1 MSNPIQTLGGASST
15 LPAVPATCSFLRL
28 REVCR
33 LTGLS
38 RSQIYRLQ
46 ATGQF
51 PSHVKP
57 SPATS
62 AWIDVEVAQWQADR
76 IAASR
81 KVTV

>member
-1 MSNPIQTLGGASST
+1 MSNPIQPIGDASSI
-15 LPAVPATCSFLRL
+15 LPAVPAACCFLRL

-46 ATGQF
+46 SAGQF
-51 PSHVKP
+51 PAHVKP

-62 AWIDVEVAQWQADR
+62 AWIDVEIAQWQADR

>member
-1 MSNPIQTLGGASST
+1 MHKQSEPFR
-15 LPAVPATCSFLRL
+15 FLRL

-46 ATGQF
+46 AAGQF
-51 PSHVKP
+51 PVQIKP

-62 AWIDVEVAQWQADR
+62 AWIEAEVTQWQADR
-76 IAASR
+76 IAESR
-81 KVTV
+81 KVVA